1 MVWLHFF
8 VHLNGWCL
16 CSSLLNSHWSK
27 LWLNSCNQHNVE
39 RGFSRDRKTLLPS
52 VTLLP
57 TSERLCTISVFAQ
70 RVRTKRLFYSSAKVP
85 KNWTNLRYLHFTLI
99 ICTGATTWCWHNR
112 NWWLF
117 MQTWDPTHILCA
129 LRTFSSGTVGMHW
142 TATSPHT
149 ASWLLLISLVSANTI
164 R

>member
-1 MVWLHFF
+1 MHGVYDYIITHNFKIGLKYFQPIIDVPNLALLTYNTFFLKKLLIWTTDRKLEYRIQMVWLHFF

-57 TSERLCTISVFAQ
+57 TSERFCTISVFAQ

-85 KNWTNLRYLHFTLI
+85 KNWTNLRYLH
-99 ICTGATTWCWHNR
+99 W
-112 NWWLF
+112 
-117 MQTWDPTHILCA
+117 
-129 LRTFSSGTVGMHW
+129 
-142 TATSPHT
+142 
-149 ASWLLLISLVSANTI
+149 
-164 R
+164 